1 MPFVLPKAPE
11 DAHSEH
17 VKLLVANNLKHV
29 KHLKIKEVDSL
40 ITEYVTSDSYDERY
54 KEFIHHHRGQDKGNL
69 YGTDLHQEVYRYGE
83 IAKLIAKEEDFDV
96 IHAHDWLTY
105 QAGIN
110 AKKESGK
117 PLVVHVHATEFD
129 RTGGHAVNEYVY
141 NLEKEGMQKADSVI
155 TVSAFTKAMVVEHY
169 GIDPNK
175 IEVVHNAVEF
185 TEVPEESRI
194 REDEKVVLFLGRIT
208 IQKGPDWFLYAAKRV
223 LEHMDNVKF
232 VVAGSGDMEP
242 LIIQKAAEM
251 GMADKVL
258 FAGFLRGKEIDR
270 AYKMADL
277 YVMPSVSE
285 PFGITPLESMRNGT
299 PVLISKQSGVS
310 EVITHCLKADFWNVD
325 EMADKMISTLKL
337 DALHQTL
344 SENGSQEVRKFSWDD
359 PAAKC
364 MDVYKKALGESH
376 G

>member
-1 MPFVLPKAPE
+1 
-11 DAHSEH
+11 
-17 VKLLVANNLKHV
+17 
-29 KHLKIKEVDSL
+29 
-40 ITEYVTSDSYDERY
+40 
-54 KEFIHHHRGQDKGNL
+54 
-69 YGTDLHQEVYRYGE
+69 
-83 IAKLIAKEEDFDV
+83 
-96 IHAHDWLTY
+96 
-105 QAGIN
+105 
-110 AKKESGK
+110 
-117 PLVVHVHATEFD
+117 
-129 RTGGHAVNEYVY
+129 
-141 NLEKEGMQKADSVI
+141 
-155 TVSAFTKAMVVEHY
+155 
-169 GIDPNK
+169 
-175 IEVVHNAVEF
+175 
-185 TEVPEESRI
+185 
-194 REDEKVVLFLGRIT
+194 
-208 IQKGPDWFLYAAKRV
+208 
-223 LEHMDNVKF
+223 
-232 VVAGSGDMEP
+232 
-242 LIIQKAAEM
+242 
-251 GMADKVL
+251 VL